1 MDGYMLS
8 FSEMDGYMSSPELDG
23 WMDASVLG
31 LITC

>member
-8 FSEMDGYMSSPELDG
+8 FLEMDGYMFSPELDG